1 MSVSFYIYASKIE
14 GRKKERKRERI
25 RVFRNDSCNLLS
37 TANDT
42 NRRRFKREREREMII
57 ILLFYIVFYF
67 FIFIFYEYRVF
78 R

>member
-42 NRRRFKREREREMII
+42 NRRRFKRERERE
-57 ILLFYIVFYF
+57 
-67 FIFIFYEYRVF
+67 R
-78 R
+78 

>member
-42 NRRRFKREREREMII
+42 NRRRFKRERERDDNYTSFLYCF
-57 ILLFYIVFYF
+57 LLFYFYF
-67 FIFIFYEYRVF
+67 LRISRI
-78 R
+78 